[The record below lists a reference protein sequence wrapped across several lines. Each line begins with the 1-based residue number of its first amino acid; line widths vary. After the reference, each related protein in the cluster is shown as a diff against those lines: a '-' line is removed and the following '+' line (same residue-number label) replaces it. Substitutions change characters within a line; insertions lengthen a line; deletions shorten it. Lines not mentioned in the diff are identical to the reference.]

1 MSRKQI
7 AFKDDAEDH
16 IHQHCPPGIWLWVR
30 PTQDRILGASESH
43 GQEGFV
49 ETEKPLCIYCTHSH
63 TCAHICTDIRTHTR
77 LNLSRQM
84 AVNCVGRRALRWP
97 RATFQSSICF
107 ISSPR
112 SLRFQVEPE
121 RKPWRE
127 LHISEG
133 KVGVG
138 AARAKLG
145 PKFMTLSFPT
155 PNSLRTLPKRKGGY
169 LVDSNPGLSHG
180 PRVPPILQP
189 LPDAFACA
197 HIPCKSMSTTQGHME
212 YGERK
217 QVTPDLTIS

>member
-155 PNSLRTLPKRKGGY
+155 PNSLRTLPKRKGGTWLTPIQVFLMDPESLQSSNLSLTPLLALTF
-169 LVDSNPGLSHG
+169 LVNQC
-180 PRVPPILQP
+180 PRPRAIWNMGRE
-189 LPDAFACA
+189 
-197 HIPCKSMSTTQGHME
+197 S
-212 YGERK
+212 R
-217 QVTPDLTIS
+217 